1 MSPLASLVY
10 DYRDAIRQFSPPAR
24 RFLLATSLTFAA
36 YGASA
41 VLFNL
46 YLLEGGFR
54 ESFVGQIIALG
65 GAGMAITAL
74 PAGWLADRWGRRPCL
89 VLGALAEGASMLL
102 RALVLSPTAI
112 RAGAFG
118 CGVGQALFAIA

>member
-1 MSPLASLVY
+1 MSPIASMVY

-54 ESFVGQIIALG
+54 ESFVGQIVALG
-65 GAGMAITAL
+65 GLGMALTAL
-74 PAGWLADRWGRRPCL
+74 PAGLLADRWGRRPCIA
-89 VLGALAEGASMLL
+89 LGALIEGASMLL
-102 RALVLSPTAI
+102 RSMVLS
-112 RAGAFG
+112 RGA
-118 CGVGQALFAIA
+118 